1 MWWKVTGA
9 VVLVTFRVCGRFDMR
24 VVSSAQSLRQEL
36 AQVSR
41 SLTDRKAQQGSSSR
55 GVFSL
60 PLPPQA
66 GEWPVKPYS
75 LLQVQGF
82 SRAEALPQHVVSDPL
97 FEIFS
102 VLESSQVAFQRGVKL
117 FRYRTDSVNERVVN
131 ARTGKFEVESVP
143 VSNGSVV
150 VFSSQPVQVPF
161 GARTSGF
168 AFGHVGAT
176 VQGNAGVSRS
186 ESRGESAAGSSVLVP
201 QDSVSAGSSKSS
213 GSVLPAGFGLVSSQ
227 DSLLLQVPQVSS
239 RSRDRVKV
247 SDMVGSFED
256 RVSEDFPFVYAV
268 PRELLFEVS
277 QCALA
282 VSSSRLDCFEGYRF
296 NSFADGTLF
305 LSVVPFKKSSSF
317 VNTRILA
324 VKSSTDFKD
333 EISSIVNFW
342 VKKKVIPSPSD
353 FKVLSEDEV
362 SEVSLVFDSVPAS
375 YHEFVPVADSSL
387 ASRKV

>member
-9 VVLVTFRVCGRFDMR
+9 VVLVTFRVCGRFGMK
-24 VVSSAQSLRQEL
+24 VVSSAQLLRQEL

-41 SLTDRKAQQGSSSR
+41 SLMDRKAQQGSSSR

-66 GEWPVKPYS
+66 GEWSVKPYS

-82 SRAEALPQHVVSDPL
+82 YRIEALPQHVVSDPL
-97 FEIFS
+97 FEAFS
-102 VLESSQVAFQRGVKL
+102 VLESSQVAFQRGVRL

-131 ARTGKFEVESVP
+131 VRTGKFEVEPVP

-150 VFSSQPVQVPF
+150 VFSSRQVRVPF
-161 GARTSGF
+161 GARTSAF

-176 VQGNAGVSRS
+176 VQGNAGVSRG
-186 ESRGESAAGSSVLVP
+186 ESRGESSVSVS
-201 QDSVSAGSSKSS
+201 QDSVSSGLSKSS
-213 GSVLPAGFGLVSSQ
+213 GSVLPAGFGSVSSQ
-227 DSLLLQVPQVSS
+227 DSSFLQVPQVSP
-239 RSRDRVKV
+239 RSRERVKV

-342 VKKKVIPSPSD
+342 VKEKVIPSPSD
-353 FKVLSEDEV
+353 FKVLSEDGV

>member
-9 VVLVTFRVCGRFDMR
+9 VVLVTFRVCGRFGMR

-36 AQVSR
+36 AKVSR
-41 SLTDRKAQQGSSSR
+41 SLMDRKAQQGSSSR

-60 PLPPQA
+60 PLPPAA
-66 GEWPVKPYS
+66 GEWSVKPYS

-82 SRAEALPQHVVSDPL
+82 SRGEVLPQHVVSDPL
-97 FEIFS
+97 FETFS

-131 ARTGKFEVESVP
+131 VRTGKFEVEAVP

-150 VFSSQPVQVPF
+150 VFSSRQVRVPF
-161 GARTSGF
+161 GARTSAF

-176 VQGNAGVSRS
+176 VQGNAGVSRG
-186 ESRGESAAGSSVLVP
+186 ESRGESSVSVS

-213 GSVLPAGFGLVSSQ
+213 GSVLPAGFGSVSSQ
-227 DSLLLQVPQVSS
+227 DSSFLQVPQVSS
-239 RSRDRVKV
+239 RSWERVKV

-282 VSSSRLDCFEGYRF
+282 VSSSRLDCFEGYSF

-342 VKKKVIPSPSD
+342 VKEKVIPSPAD
-353 FKVLSEDEV
+353 FKVLSEDGV

>member
-9 VVLVTFRVCGRFDMR
+9 VVLVTFRVCGRFGMK
-24 VVSSAQSLRQEL
+24 VVSSAQLLRQEL

-41 SLTDRKAQQGSSSR
+41 SLMDRKAQQGSSSR

-66 GEWPVKPYS
+66 GEWSVKPYS

-82 SRAEALPQHVVSDPL
+82 SRGEVLPQHVVSDPL
-97 FEIFS
+97 FETFS

-131 ARTGKFEVESVP
+131 VRTGKFEVEAVP

-150 VFSSQPVQVPF
+150 VFSSRQVRVPF
-161 GARTSGF
+161 GARTSAF

-176 VQGNAGVSRS
+176 VQGNAGVSRG
-186 ESRGESAAGSSVLVP
+186 ESRGESSVSVS

-213 GSVLPAGFGLVSSQ
+213 GSVLPAGFGSVSSQ
-227 DSLLLQVPQVSS
+227 DSSFLQVPQVSP
-239 RSRDRVKV
+239 RSRERVKV

-296 NSFADGTLF
+296 KSFADGTLF
-305 LSVVPFKKSSSF
+305 LSVVPFKKASSF

-342 VKKKVIPSPSD
+342 VKNKVIPSPSD
-353 FKVLSEDEV
+353 FKVLSEDGV

>member
-9 VVLVTFRVCGRFDMR
+9 VVLVTFRVCGRFGMK

-41 SLTDRKAQQGSSSR
+41 SLMDRKAQQGSSAR

-82 SRAEALPQHVVSDPL
+82 YRIEALPQHVVSDPL
-97 FEIFS
+97 FETFS

-131 ARTGKFEVESVP
+131 ARTGKFEVEAVP

-150 VFSSQPVQVPF
+150 VFSSRQVQVPF
-161 GARTSGF
+161 GARTSAF

-176 VQGNAGVSRS
+176 VQGNAGVSRG
-186 ESRGESAAGSSVLVP
+186 ESRGESSVSVS
-201 QDSVSAGSSKSS
+201 QDSVSSDSSKSS
-213 GSVLPAGFGLVSSQ
+213 GSVLPAGFGSVSSQ
-227 DSLLLQVPQVSS
+227 DSSFLQVPQVSS
-239 RSRDRVKV
+239 RSRERVKV

-342 VKKKVIPSPSD
+342 VKEKVIPSPAD
-353 FKVLSEDEV
+353 FNVLSEDGV

>member
-1 MWWKVTGA
+1 MK
-9 VVLVTFRVCGRFDMR
+9 

-36 AQVSR
+36 AQVSC
-41 SLTDRKAQQGSSSR
+41 SLMDRKAQQGSSSR

-66 GEWPVKPYS
+66 GEWSVKPYS

-82 SRAEALPQHVVSDPL
+82 SRAEVLPQHVVSDPL
-97 FEIFS
+97 FETFS

-131 ARTGKFEVESVP
+131 VRTGKFEVEAVP

-150 VFSSQPVQVPF
+150 VFSSRQVRVPF
-161 GARTSGF
+161 GARTSAF

-176 VQGNAGVSRS
+176 VQGNAGVSRG
-186 ESRGESAAGSSVLVP
+186 ESRGESSVSVS
-201 QDSVSAGSSKSS
+201 QDSVSSDSSKSS
-213 GSVLPAGFGLVSSQ
+213 GSVLPAGFGSVSSQ
-227 DSLLLQVPQVSS
+227 DSSFLQVPQVSS
-239 RSRDRVKV
+239 RSRERVKV

-296 NSFADGTLF
+296 KSFADGTLF
-305 LSVVPFKKSSSF
+305 LSVVPFKKASSF
-317 VNTRILA
+317 VNTRIIA
-324 VKSSTDFKD
+324 IKSSTDFKD

-342 VKKKVIPSPSD
+342 VKKKVIPSPAD
-353 FKVLSEDEV
+353 FKVLSEEGV